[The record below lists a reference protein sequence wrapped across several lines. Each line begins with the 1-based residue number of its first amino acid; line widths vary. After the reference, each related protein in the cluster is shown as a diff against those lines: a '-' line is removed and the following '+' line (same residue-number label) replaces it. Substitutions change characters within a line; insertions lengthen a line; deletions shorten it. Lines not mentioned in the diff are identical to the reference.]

1 MGDNTVKIA
10 LKLLLI
16 TLVAGLALGLTNAV
30 TKDPIQEQELAAAE
44 AARREVLTADSFYEV
59 PLDTLKAESS
69 IQWAAGND
77 TVTAVYGAKAAD
89 GSFAGTVVEITGKGY
104 GGSIAITV
112 GVDQHKQVSGVKIGT
127 HSETPGLGAK
137 TANPD
142 FYGQYAG
149 MDAQKEI
156 AIGAGENGVVAIS
169 GATVSSKAVTSA
181 VNIAATLA
189 VEYQTVIEEAAQ

>member
-59 PLDTLKAESS
+59 PLDTLKADSS

-104 GGSIAITV
+104 GLSLIHIYQPARTAKRLSPDDRYPASHCAWGISVPGGRCIRHHRSTERRGESPGCAFKDDAVGSQFPSV
-112 GVDQHKQVSGVKIGT
+112 G
-127 HSETPGLGAK
+127 
-137 TANPD
+137 
-142 FYGQYAG
+142 
-149 MDAQKEI
+149 
-156 AIGAGENGVVAIS
+156 
-169 GATVSSKAVTSA
+169 
-181 VNIAATLA
+181 
-189 VEYQTVIEEAAQ
+189 

>member
-59 PLDTLKAESS
+59 PLDTLKADSS

-112 GVDQHKQVSGVKIGT
+112 GVDQHKQVSGC
-127 HSETPGLGAK
+127 LL
-137 TANPD
+137 
-142 FYGQYAG
+142 Y
-149 MDAQKEI
+149 
-156 AIGAGENGVVAIS
+156 
-169 GATVSSKAVTSA
+169 TSRC
-181 VNIAATLA
+181 V
-189 VEYQTVIEEAAQ
+189 

>member
-1 MGDNTVKIA
+1 M
-10 LKLLLI
+10 
-16 TLVAGLALGLTNAV
+16 
-30 TKDPIQEQELAAAE
+30 
-44 AARREVLTADSFYEV
+44 
-59 PLDTLKAESS
+59 
-69 IQWAAGND
+69 
-77 TVTAVYGAKAAD
+77 
-89 GSFAGTVVEITGKGY
+89 
-104 GGSIAITV
+104 
-112 GVDQHKQVSGVKIGT
+112 KIGT